1 MLPKEFKPNHL
12 YELIRLGKD
21 NDGGYLVCKNSV
33 KTSTALISFG
43 LNDDCSFEQDFKKE
57 NNIRVICFDC
67 NTGGGFWFKKFR
79 RALRKFVKG
88 ETILLKDFLINIYNY
103 YSFFSKNSSSIYK
116 FRIVGKKDDDLS
128 SNEININTIL
138 KNNNLKKDFFL
149 KIDIEGSE
157 YEILEDIIFY
167 AKFLRGLVIEFHDVD
182 LNLEKISNFINSI
195 DLKLIHIHPNN
206 SSNCRNNVPLCL
218 ELSFGRDPVIIS
230 NLVNFPHNL
239 DQKNDKR
246 NSDLKLIFY

>member
-43 LNDDCSFEQDFKKE
+43 LNDDCSFEQDFKKK
-57 NNIRVICFDC
+57 NNIHVICFDC
-67 NTGGGFWFKKFR
+67 NTGVSLWFKKFR
-79 RALRKFVKG
+79 RALRKIVKG
-88 ETILLKDFLINIYNY
+88 ETRLLKDFLINIYNY
-103 YSFFSKNSSSIYK
+103 YSFFSKNSSSLYK
-116 FRIVGKKDDDLS
+116 FRIVGKKNNDLS
-128 SNEININTIL
+128 SNEINISTIL
-138 KNNNLKKDFFL
+138 KTNNLKKDFFL

-157 YEILEDIIFY
+157 YEILEDVILF
-167 AKFLRGLVIEFHDVD
+167 AKFLSGLVIEFHDVD
-182 LNLEKISNFINSI
+182 LNLKKISNFINSI

-206 SSNCRNNVPLCL
+206 SSNYRNNIPLCL
-218 ELSFGRDPVIIS
+218 ELSFGGDPVIIS
-230 NLVNFPHNL
+230 NLVSFPHNL

-246 NSDLKLIFY
+246 NSDLKLVFY